1 MYFGFRDLEVEV
13 AAPRL
18 RFGPLSA
25 HQPSAYRR
33 GFGKTLLLQPLRSS
47 SLISL
52 ECTYGLRFIEP
63 NNRGDPRRA
72 YSLRQMAVCN
82 KRDSDINQTTW
93 LFVAPP
99 PDVALAF
106 SEHVEKRKTAAF
118 GNPFEVHLLLFKFA
132 ISSWR
137 PYLVHLREEVQQHV
151 SFIMHLQSRESGFMM
166 PRQTQSFWLHL
177 LGKGP
182 SVLVGAVISKD

>member
-18 RFGPLSA
+18 RFDPLNA
-25 HQPSAYRR
+25 QPPLPYKR
-33 GFGKTLLLQPLRSS
+33 GFGRDVFLRPLSSS
-47 SLISL
+47 SLTAL
-52 ECTYGLRFIEP
+52 ECMYALRFIEL

-82 KRDSDINQTTW
+82 KRDAEINQTTW
-93 LFVAPP
+93 LLVAPP
-99 PDVALAF
+99 PNVALAF
-106 SEHVEKRKTAAF
+106 SEHVERRKTAAF
-118 GNPFEVHLLLFKFA
+118 GNPFEVHLILFKFA

-151 SFIMHLQSRESGFMM
+151 GFIIHFES
-166 PRQTQSFWLHL
+166 QDL
-177 LGKGP
+177 LRKGKHGP
-182 SVLVGAVISKD
+182 SGCSYWERAYQSQWMR